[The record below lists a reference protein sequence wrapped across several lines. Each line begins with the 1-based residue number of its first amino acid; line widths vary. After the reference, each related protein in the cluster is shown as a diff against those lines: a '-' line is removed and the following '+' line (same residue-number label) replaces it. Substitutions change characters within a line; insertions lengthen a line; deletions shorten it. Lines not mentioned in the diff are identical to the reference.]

1 MSNPMFDVVRADLE
15 ALEEGLLDAV
25 GSPYGLVTEIGTHL
39 VHAGGKRIRPGLCI
53 LAARSGKNFSLE
65 HILPLAETLELIH
78 TASLVHDDVIDGA
91 GTRRGAETAN
101 ARWGSQIAILS
112 GDYIFARAFAL
123 IATEGYG
130 GYILKRL
137 SELVCNLS
145 IGEIIQNE
153 MIYKASRDLDAYYE
167 RIQKKTADFLEIC
180 CELGAVV
187 GGLDPADAKA
197 LARYGHA
204 IGMAFQITDDILDIL
219 QTEEQIGKPAGNDI
233 RQGIVTLPVIRALS
247 VSSDAKELETIVTNR
262 KMTDEDVRR
271 ALAIVR
277 ETDGVDFAMKRADDY
292 LAHAKVILPASLPKE
307 VREAYEMVADFIGD
321 RDF

>member
-1 MSNPMFDVVRADLE
+1 MFDVVRADLE

-65 HILPLAETLELIH
+65 RILPLAETLELIH

-130 GYILKRL
+130 DYILKRL

-292 LAHAKVILPASLPKE
+292 LAHAKEILPASLPKE

>member
-1 MSNPMFDVVRADLE
+1 MFDVVRADLE
-15 ALEEGLLDAV
+15 ALEEGLLDTV
-25 GSPYGLVTEIGTHL
+25 GTPYGLVTEIGTHL
-39 VHAGGKRIRPGLCI
+39 DHAGGKRIRPGLCI

-65 HILPLAETLELIH
+65 RILPLAETLELIH

-292 LAHAKVILPASLPKE
+292 LAHAKEILPASLPKE

>member
-1 MSNPMFDVVRADLE
+1 MFDVVRADLE

-65 HILPLAETLELIH
+65 RILPLAETLELIH

-262 KMTDEDVRR
+262 KMADEDVRR

-292 LAHAKVILPASLPKE
+292 LAHAKEILPASLPKE

>member
-1 MSNPMFDVVRADLE
+1 MFDVVRADLE
-15 ALEEGLLDAV
+15 ALEDGLLDAV

-65 HILPLAETLELIH
+65 RILPLAETLELIH

-292 LAHAKVILPASLPKE
+292 LAHAKEILPASLPKE

>member
-1 MSNPMFDVVRADLE
+1 MFDVVRADLE

-65 HILPLAETLELIH
+65 RILPLAETLELIH

-187 GGLDPADAKA
+187 GDLDPADAKA

-292 LAHAKVILPASLPKE
+292 LAHAKEILPASLPKE

>member
-1 MSNPMFDVVRADLE
+1 MFDVVRADLE

-25 GSPYGLVTEIGTHL
+25 GSPYVLVTEIGTHL

-65 HILPLAETLELIH
+65 RILPLAETLELIH

-292 LAHAKVILPASLPKE
+292 LAHAKEILPASLPKE

>member
-1 MSNPMFDVVRADLE
+1 MFDVVRADLE

-65 HILPLAETLELIH
+65 RILPLAETLELIH

-292 LAHAKVILPASLPKE
+292 LVHAKEILPASLPKE

>member
-1 MSNPMFDVVRADLE
+1 MFDVVRADLE

-65 HILPLAETLELIH
+65 RILPLAETLELIH

-187 GGLDPADAKA
+187 GGLDPVDAKA

-292 LAHAKVILPASLPKE
+292 LAYAKKILPASLSKE